1 MCGVNR
7 LIGHT
12 PGDSRAAAL
21 DAERLRLLGPQPML
35 EVAVHLDEGAVVGR
49 AGEQALSGEAD
60 AVPRQGPE
68 WKGGWQMYCKT
79 RCVTLRPRFTLVNN
93 TQVQCTQVQCETT
106 VPCARWLICESL
118 RCCWGLFLPVLLD
131 AAALGTSALPGQD

>member
-49 AGEQALSGEAD
+49 AGEQALSGKAD

-93 TQVQCTQVQCETT
+93 TQVQCETT
-106 VPCARWLICESL
+106 VPRARWLMCESL